1 MKYLM
6 IALMGACLVGCGSSD
21 LTSVTGTVTLDGAP
35 VANAVITFESDS
47 GGVACSG
54 SSDSSGK
61 YIIGCQFGEG
71 APPGDYSV
79 KIKSR
84 EVSQSGSNNPMAG
97 LTPGTPEYIEAYQK
111 MMAAGPNR
119 SAYKEKIKGEIP
131 EKYNSGKELKATVGK
146 SAQTID
152 FKLDSK

>member
-6 IALMGACLVGCGSSD
+6 AALMAACLAGCGSSD
-21 LTSVTGTVTLDGAP
+21 LTPVTGTVTLDGAP
-35 VANAVITFESDS
+35 VENAVITFESES

-61 YIIGCQFGEG
+61 YIIGCQFGAG

-84 EVSQSGSNNPMAG
+84 EASKAGSNNPMAG
-97 LTPGTPEYIEAYQK
+97 LTPGTPEYNEAYQK
-111 MMAAGPNR
+111 MMSSGPNR
-119 SAYKEKIKGEIP
+119 AAYKEKVKGEIP

-152 FKLDSK
+152 FQLDTK